1 MIGIPNFGLG
11 FAAGFGVG
19 FVTRDLASASESM
32 VRPFVKFLVK
42 SSMRAMEKTKETM
55 AHFSESFD
63 DLVAEART
71 EVEIEAHEIPQADH
85 NIAAIN
91 AEVAETVA
99 VDNDGF
105 GAAPRQ
111 TAHRAKRSK
120 HRGRRAS

>member
-1 MIGIPNFGLG
+1 MIGIPSFGLG
-11 FAAGFGVG
+11 FAAGFGAG

-71 EVEIEAHEIPQADH
+71 EVELEAHEIPQVDH
-85 NIAAIN
+85 KAEVVN
-91 AEVAETVA
+91 AEAAETVA
-99 VDNDGF
+99 VENDGLSARRQ
-105 GAAPRQ
+105 AAHH
-111 TAHRAKRSK
+111 TKRGK
-120 HRGRRAS
+120 HRGRRAG